1 MKFDRSY
8 ISSDFIN
15 ISKVQKRDSQDACVL
30 LWEKKIASVWSIV
43 TEVHC
48 KPLVLIVK
56 DVDGEAPRT
65 LVLNRLKVGLS
76 SQSFEF

>member
-1 MKFDRSY
+1 MIEVIFLQTLLIYQKFRNVIPKMPVFY
-8 ISSDFIN
+8 CG
-15 ISKVQKRDSQDACVL
+15 K
-30 LWEKKIASVWSIV
+30 KKIASVWSIV

-76 SQSFEF
+76 SQSFGF